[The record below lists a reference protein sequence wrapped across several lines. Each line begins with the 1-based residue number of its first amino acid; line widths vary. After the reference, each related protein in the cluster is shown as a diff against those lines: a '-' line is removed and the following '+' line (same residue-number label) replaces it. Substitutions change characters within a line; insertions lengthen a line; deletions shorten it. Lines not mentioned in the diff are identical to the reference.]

1 MHKKTDGISVR
12 MTCSPFMSFFC
23 LSHHGWSDW
32 ACMSETVRMY
42 KRMSRAFAGLFSEGY
57 TERYKA
63 NRKFCSQAL
72 RTHGFNKQ
80 HLDVILPDE
89 WRQISAVLDT
99 STSEGIEH
107 ETAFRWAA
115 ANVIRG
121 VLFDSRLPHGDAGWV
136 RLSFYYWFWA
146 VNHLCSCR
154 IWGEDGSSF
163 FGIFQNT
170 RGYLHYAC
178 IDQCFTEKMC
188 NFFKLAEF
196 TWFSRAGWVHWC
208 SLQLSDVGTGSRRRP
223 VPSGIHCQIRQQRR

>member
-1 MHKKTDGISVR
+1 
-12 MTCSPFMSFFC
+12 
-23 LSHHGWSDW
+23 
-32 ACMSETVRMY
+32 MSETVRMY

-63 NRKFCSQAL
+63 NRKFCSQTL

-121 VLFDSRLPHGDAGWV
+121 VLFDSRLPHGDAG
-136 RLSFYYWFWA
+136 
-146 VNHLCSCR
+146 
-154 IWGEDGSSF
+154 
-163 FGIFQNT
+163 
-170 RGYLHYAC
+170 
-178 IDQCFTEKMC
+178 
-188 NFFKLAEF
+188 
-196 TWFSRAGWVHWC
+196 
-208 SLQLSDVGTGSRRRP
+208 
-223 VPSGIHCQIRQQRR
+223 